1 MAMVL
6 HPGMRRYR
14 ADSPSLSGGSTE
26 TDKHN
31 HHNDDDDD
39 DDTLFFESH
48 LGDEDSSLD
57 DTIDLTMSFSELST
71 GTRQASTPGF
81 RENAGDAEVPEL
93 FRLDKQVDVDFQQH
107 ETVSWNCLRQRSF
120 DKVAD

>member
-1 MAMVL
+1 
-6 HPGMRRYR
+6 MRRYR
-14 ADSPSLSGGSTE
+14 ADSPSLSGGITE

-31 HHNDDDDD
+31 HHNDDDD

-57 DTIDLTMSFSELST
+57 DTIDLTMSFSELSS

-81 RENAGDAEVPEL
+81 RENAGYAEVPEL

-107 ETVSWNCLRQRSF
+107 ETVSWNCLRQRIF